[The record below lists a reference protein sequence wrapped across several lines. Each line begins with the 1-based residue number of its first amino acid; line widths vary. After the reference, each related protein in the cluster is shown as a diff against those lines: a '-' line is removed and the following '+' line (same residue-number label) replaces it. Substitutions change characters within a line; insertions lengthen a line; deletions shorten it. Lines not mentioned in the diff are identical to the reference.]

1 MNRKL
6 SVAVLLAAVTMLGF
20 VASAGAVDGVIEINQ
35 AKVMAAGG
43 FPYVIT
49 STGSYRLT
57 SNLTVSAASTDAI
70 DVNAP
75 SVTIDL
81 NGFSIFSFVATS
93 ANAISG
99 NYGGITV
106 ENGTVTGFGRGV
118 SLSSQSIVRNVHAD
132 SNSNVGI
139 GVVSSSVV
147 QGCTANGNGNYGIV
161 GSGSGDVISGNT
173 ANGNGGVG
181 VGIDALGNGS
191 LVAGNTAVVNSG
203 FGLYLG
209 SNTGYRENVMLDNT
223 PNVGGTG
230 TSMGNNLCNG
240 VIC

>member
-6 SVAVLLAAVTMLGF
+6 TTAGLVAALTMLGF

-99 NYGGITV
+99 SYSGTTV
-106 ENGTVTGFGRGV
+106 ENGTVTAFGRGV
-118 SLSSQSIVRNVHAD
+118 NIGAQSIVRNVHAD

-139 GVVSSSVV
+139 GVGANSVV
-147 QGCTANGNGNYGIV
+147 QGCTANLNTNYGIV
-161 GSGSGDVISGNT
+161 GTAAGDMISGNT
-173 ANGNGGVG
+173 ANGNTGVG
-181 VGIDALGNGS
+181 VGIFVEGRTG
-191 LVAGNTAVVNSG
+191 LVIGNTA
-203 FGLYLG
+203 
-209 SNTGYRENVMLDNT
+209 T
-223 PNVGGTG
+223 
-230 TSMGNNLCNG
+230 
-240 VIC
+240 